1 MFLRPFV
8 VDNGNV
14 GGAWKMHDALSMIV
28 KGKIPVAIHDERNN
42 VLAHEMVL

>member
-1 MFLRPFV
+1 MH
-8 VDNGNV
+8 
-14 GGAWKMHDALSMIV
+14 GAILHDS

>member
-1 MFLRPFV
+1 
-8 VDNGNV
+8 
-14 GGAWKMHDALSMIV
+14 MIV

>member
-1 MFLRPFV
+1 MH
-8 VDNGNV
+8 
-14 GGAWKMHDALSMIV
+14 GAILMIV